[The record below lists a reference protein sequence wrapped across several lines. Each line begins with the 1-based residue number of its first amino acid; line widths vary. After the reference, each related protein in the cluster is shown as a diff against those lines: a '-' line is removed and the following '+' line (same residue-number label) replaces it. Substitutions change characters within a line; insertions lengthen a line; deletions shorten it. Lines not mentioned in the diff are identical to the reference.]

1 MRLCRFQQSFGS
13 FTMYHIAES
22 SKTGLVRHLSNHVFR
37 SPYFRKYI
45 SYEGQLFF
53 HNVQNLMYISK
64 TRKKIDEKV
73 FCFLDNCVCI
83 SCDKLSL
90 LRRGYLSSTVD
101 ALADSPKVLHLTK
114 GNFFELNFFPSNY

>member
-1 MRLCRFQQSFGS
+1 MLLVE
-13 FTMYHIAES
+13 MS
-22 SKTGLVRHLSNHVFR
+22 SETSLFRHLSNHVFR

-73 FCFLDNCVCI
+73 FCFLDNWVCI

-101 ALADSPKVLHLTK
+101 ILTDSPKILHLTK